1 MCFGG
6 KQQTGYRLVG
16 SVVMMTR
23 ETKKNTDMKVI
34 RSCMVKVLGAV
45 NPGIT
50 QIKKSKMLVEKNEA
64 GGCQ

>member
-1 MCFGG
+1 
-6 KQQTGYRLVG
+6 
-16 SVVMMTR
+16 MMTR

-34 RSCMVKVLGAV
+34 QSCMVKVLGAV

-50 QIKKSKMLVEKNEA
+50 QIKKSKMLVEKSEA